1 MRDSFVREKKKK
13 GGNGMNKKKKKLLVI
28 ALLLIFGLTL
38 GYVANTYAKYTAQ
51 LNGSGDVSVAKWA
64 FSEDNQNVDIV
75 IDLDGNVDASTL
87 VDGKIAPGT
96 SGSFDIVLSNTHSE
110 VGVDFSVTLTP
121 TNAPTNL
128 SFSTGNTITGKIAA
142 GEQNHTDNACSS
154 KIFQV
159 FPLYPK
165 HRSVFHSEHRCQQHH
180 TAEVPHGYNTG
191 GREAR
196 CHQRTVP

>member
-1 MRDSFVREKKKK
+1 MRNSFVIERNMK

-64 FSEDNQNVDIV
+64 FSEDNQNIDIE
-75 IDLDGNVDASTL
+75 IDLDDNIDASTL

-110 VGVDFSVTLTP
+110 VGVDFSITLTP

-142 GEQNHTDNACSS
+142 GENITIPVTFSWPY
-154 KIFQV
+154 V
-159 FPLYPK
+159 
-165 HRSVFHSEHRCQQHH
+165 
-180 TAEVPHGYNTG
+180 TTG
-191 GREAR
+191 GDAADTADGIAAEDMTITASIVGT
-196 CHQRTVP
+196 QVEPGAAITTGTN